1 MYYYFQLYYWRIPQI
16 EVTYSLLID
25 TTHLLSGL
33 RVPAR
38 MGDTAENRDSTFLKI
53 SEEQT
58 DILREETAIKKL
70 FYN

>member
-53 SEEQT
+53 SEE
-58 DILREETAIKKL
+58 
-70 FYN
+70 

>member
-25 TTHLLSGL
+25 TTRLLSGL

-53 SEEQT
+53 SEE
-58 DILREETAIKKL
+58 
-70 FYN
+70 